1 MARTL
6 LSTVLRG
13 RDVTWLDQYPKAVDA
28 VTLQQV
34 NTAIKQRLNP
44 EKMVIVKAGTMP
56 KS

>member
-28 VTLQQV
+28 VTVRQV
-34 NTAIKQRLNP
+34 NTAIKEHLNP
-44 EKMVIVKAGTMP
+44 EKMIVVKTGTLP